1 MRVFRIEREKY
12 LETTLLGNGAA
23 LVEGFRWNSLNT
35 HLVYTADS
43 RSLATLEIFV
53 HLDLRED
60 LPSDRYYVEIEIP
73 DDVEMLTLDLA
84 ELPENWDS
92 KPPALETQYIGDD
105 FVAQKSAAVLKVPSS
120 IVPPE
125 FNYLINP
132 NHPDAIRIKV
142 ISTQKLAFDK
152 RMNQI

>member
-1 MRVFRIEREKY
+1 
-12 LETTLLGNGAA
+12 
-23 LVEGFRWNSLNT
+23 
-35 HLVYTADS
+35 
-43 RSLATLEIFV
+43 
-53 HLDLRED
+53 
-60 LPSDRYYVEIEIP
+60 
-73 DDVEMLTLDLA
+73 MLTLDLA

-152 RMNQI
+152 RMNQF